1 MLAYRYG
8 AAILDTNIEIGIEL
22 IPEAYK
28 KQLDDKLW
36 QRWLVDYARM
46 DEKTFNSFE
55 EYKKEL
61 IKPVQS
67 KETIESKPKTKQ
79 EIYAQ
84 ADRIILAWKKGGG
97 SSGDI

>member
-1 MLAYRYG
+1 LDLLAHRYG
-8 AAILDTNIEIGIEL
+8 AAILDTDIEIGIEL

-46 DEKTFNSFE
+46 DNAHFIGFE
-55 EYKKEL
+55 EYKKKL
-61 IKPVQS
+61 IKPIQS
-67 KETIESKPKTKQ
+67 KEATESKPKTKQ

-84 ADRIILAWKKGGG
+84 ADRIISAWKKGGG
-97 SSGDI
+97 R